1 MPTLR
6 LFRLLLWV
14 QWRSLLARIRGL
26 RRRSPLLPF
35 LLVGF
40 VAGYLLLGYFLF
52 HHGLQFVAEFPAVGA
67 LLTQR
72 ILYLIFGFF
81 FVMLVFSNLI
91 IGYSTLFK
99 NRETNWFLT
108 LPIRHEDIYRW
119 KFLECVAV
127 SSWALMFLSAPMM
140 AAIGQ
145 VNAASPWF
153 YLQIIFAYL
162 PFVAI
167 PAVIGS
173 ALVLSLV
180 AILAKPWA
188 KKALLGGA
196 IFGLAALVIFVRPAD
211 ANDLNSSS
219 EIRLFNQLMS
229 HTRFSL
235 NPFLPSAWMARTVSS
250 LSGGLE
256 REGGRYFA
264 LLLSNALMGILLGF
278 EVASRFFY
286 DSWARAFSHRSERS
300 MLKADTRRQARLRR
314 GLLETILQSRPVSAL
329 VSQPVIALVLKD
341 NRMFWR
347 DPAQWSQVMI
357 FFGLLT
363 IYVLNLRNVAYDI
376 QSQFWSTMISY
387 LNLTACA
394 LTLSTLTTRFIFPQ
408 FSLEGRRLWIIGLA
422 PLGLPRVLMQKFWSA
437 CLAATTITVGLMIT
451 SGSILKLPLWQIF
464 YFGVAIAMMS
474 GALCGMS
481 VGLGALFP
489 NFKEDNP
496 SKIVS
501 GFGGT
506 LCLVGSFVFIVL
518 FVGTLA
524 FPASLPFTWPTMSAT
539 TRLWYQL
546 AANGVALAL
555 SIAAATVPLM
565 LASRRLKNM
574 EF

>member
-1 MPTLR
+1 MVTLR

-14 QWRSLLARIRGL
+14 QWRSLLARVRGL

-35 LLVGF
+35 LLVMF

-52 HHGLQFVAEFPAVGA
+52 YRGLKFVTAFPAVGA
-67 LLTQR
+67 LLSQR
-72 ILYLIFGFF
+72 ILFLIFGFF

-108 LPIRHEDIYRW
+108 LPVRHADIYRW

-140 AAIGQ
+140 AAVGQ
-145 VNAASPWF
+145 VNAASPAF
-153 YLQIIFAYL
+153 YFQVALTYL

-173 ALVLSLV
+173 ALVLGLV
-180 AILAKPWA
+180 ALLSKTWA
-188 KKALLGGA
+188 KKAILATA
-196 IFGLAALVIFVRPAD
+196 IFILAAVIAFVHPTEAQ
-211 ANDLNSSS
+211 DLNSSS
-219 EIRLFNQLMS
+219 EIRIFNQLLG

-235 NPFLPSAWMARTVSS
+235 NPFLPSAWMAHAVFA

-256 REGGRYFA
+256 REGGFYFC
-264 LLLSNALMGILLGF
+264 LLLSNAMMGVLLGF

-314 GLLETILQSRPVSAL
+314 GWTETVLGWRPVAALVSRPVG
-329 VSQPVIALVLKD
+329 ALVLKD
-341 NRMFWR
+341 LRVFWR

-363 IYVLNLRNVAYDI
+363 IYVLNLRNVTYDI
-376 QSQFWSTMISY
+376 QSKFWGTMISY

-394 LTLSTLTTRFIFPQ
+394 LTLSTLTTRFVFPQ
-408 FSLEGRRLWIIGLA
+408 FSLEGRRLWILGLA

-437 CLAATTITVGLMIT
+437 CLAATGVTVALMIT
-451 SGSILKLPLWQIF
+451 SGTILKLSWWYIG
-464 YFGVAIAMMS
+464 YFAVAIGLMS
-474 GALCGMS
+474 GALCGIS
-481 VGLGALFP
+481 VGLGAIFP

-506 LCLVGSFVFIVL
+506 LCLVGSFIFIVL
-518 FVGTLA
+518 FIALLSL
-524 FPASLPFTWPTMSAT
+524 PASLPFTMPLLGVRQRVTVNVV
-539 TRLWYQL
+539 
-546 AANGVALAL
+546 ANGLALAL
-555 SIAAATVPLM
+555 SLGSAAVPLA
-565 LASRRLKNM
+565 LARRRLKNM